1 MITVMQSGNF
11 DHLTAMMKLA
21 TSQGYLRDLESLG
34 QRGVDALRVATPV
47 LTGETAS
54 EWFYMID
61 RSPSEITISWYN
73 DEEAGTAPLA
83 VMLQLGHGT
92 RNGGYVEGIDYIN
105 PAMAPIFEE
114 IAQDAWNLLTN
125 AG

>member
-1 MITVMQSGNF
+1 MITVTQSGNF

-21 TSQGYLRDLESLG
+21 TSQDYLRDLEALG
-34 QRGVDALRVATPV
+34 QRGADALRAATPV

-54 EWFYMID
+54 EWFYAID
-61 RSPSEITISWYN
+61 RTASEITISWYN
-73 DEEAGTAPLA
+73 DEQAGVAPLA

-92 RNGGYVEGIDYIN
+92 RGGGYVEGIDYIN
-105 PAMAPIFEE
+105 PVMKPIFDQ
-114 IAQDAWNLLTN
+114 IALDAWDIITN